1 MSRENTI
8 GFIGTGVMGRSM
20 ASHLMEAGYGLRVF
34 NRTRGKAEPLIRA
47 GAVWC
52 PDPATLVEGCGTV
65 VTIVGYPGDVE
76 ALYFGPD
83 GLLEQ
88 AEPGTL
94 LIDMTTSRPDLA
106 VRINRH
112 AEERGCLAMDAPVS
126 GGDLG
131 AREAR
136 LSIMAGG
143 SESAFERALPLFK
156 NMGRTLVLQGPAGSG
171 QHCKMANQIAIASG
185 MLGVCES
192 MAYARAAGLDPF
204 AVLKSI
210 EPGAASSWSL
220 SNLAPRMLKG
230 DFAPG
235 FYVKHFL
242 KDLGIALES
251 ARALGLELPGLVLAE
266 QLYQELSARGHADA
280 GTQALFQLYSGRG

>member
-20 ASHLMEAGYGLRVF
+20 ASHLMEAGYGLRIF
-34 NRTRGKAEPLIRA
+34 NRTRGKAEPLIRN

-65 VTIVGYPGDVE
+65 VTIVGYPVDVE

-106 VRINRH
+106 IRISRD

-171 QHCKMANQIAIASG
+171 QHCKMANQISIASG
-185 MLGVCES
+185 MLGVCEA

-210 EPGAASSWSL
+210 EPGAAGSWSL

-280 GTQALFQLYSGRG
+280 GTQALFQLYSGRS